1 MNQNETKILPTG
13 TIYQMMEEKS
23 LMLPLWLAF
32 PGECQYSMCWRMGA
46 GEGYADDFRQW
57 FHQFSPEDK
66 AVYRELFPTPIGWYG
81 WWNEIPEDL
90 DKFEED
96 PTFYSKGDL
105 FTGYW
110 EPTGSTRYNMQWL
123 REQLQED
130 PHLELSFPFTDQASR
145 TLASGWARVPFDA
158 PAEEVADR
166 FETVLDYVLRC
177 KALFFDE
184 KELNRLINIVYYE
197 PERWDELKEKIHLFT
212 NEEWQ
217 RILPGLLSL
226 GFYYQI
232 SQYDQLV
239 QITLASEDDVI
250 VVQDDKDH
258 LLGCSISDDRKTIE
272 GENLLGFALM
282 NARTEIRKIFQN
294 AHLCENR
301 SK

>member
-1 MNQNETKILPTG
+1 MNQNEIKILPTG
-13 TIYQMMEEKS
+13 TIYQMMEEKT

-46 GEGYADDFRQW
+46 GEDYAYKFHIW
-57 FHQFSPEDK
+57 FNQFSPEDK
-66 AVYRELFPTPIGWYG
+66 AVYRSLFPTPIGWYG
-81 WWNEIPEDL
+81 WWNEIPENL
-90 DKFEED
+90 DEFEED

-110 EPTGSTRYNMQWL
+110 EPTGSIRYNMQWL
-123 REQLQED
+123 REQLQANPD
-130 PHLELSFPFTDQASR
+130 MELTFPAAGKASR
-145 TLASGWARVPFDA
+145 TLASGWAFVPFNA
-158 PAEEVADR
+158 PAENVDDR
-166 FETVLDYVLRC
+166 FETVFDYVLSC

-184 KELNRLINIVYYE
+184 EELNRLINVVYYE
-197 PERWDELKEKIHLFT
+197 PERWDEQKEKIRLYT
-212 NEEWQ
+212 DDEWQ

-232 SQYDQLV
+232 SQNKQL
-239 QITLASEDDVI
+239 LKAALESEDDVI
-250 VVQDDKDH
+250 IVGNIQDH
-258 LLGCSISDDRKTIE
+258 LLGCNISDDRKTIE

-294 AHLCENR
+294 AYLCENR

>member
-1 MNQNETKILPTG
+1 MILDPHV
-13 TIYQMMEEKS
+13 S
-23 LMLPLWLAF
+23 AP
-32 PGECQYSMCWRMGA
+32 
-46 GEGYADDFRQW
+46 
-57 FHQFSPEDK
+57 
-66 AVYRELFPTPIGWYG
+66 PTPKKIWDSIVL
-81 WWNEIPEDL
+81 WNFQQQFLRKERKLMTVLSCPKCGILKQGVPEDL
-90 DKFEED
+90 DEFEED

-123 REQLQED
+123 REQLQVN
-130 PHLELSFPFTDQASR
+130 PHLELYFPFTDQASR

-197 PERWDELKEKIHLFT
+197 PEHWDELKEKIHLYT
-212 NEEWQ
+212 DDEWK